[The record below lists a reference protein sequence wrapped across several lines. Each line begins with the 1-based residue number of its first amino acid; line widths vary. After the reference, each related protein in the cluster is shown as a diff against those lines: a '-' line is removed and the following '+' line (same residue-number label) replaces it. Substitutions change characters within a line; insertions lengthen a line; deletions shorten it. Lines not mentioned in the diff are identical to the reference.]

1 MIFSNI
7 SPSEQCCS
15 RNLLEEASFLRTNI
29 YTLDKIDICG
39 MCSLPHNIGIKRMD
53 GYTVSDDN
61 NRWYGVYA
69 LKSSNLILIN
79 FYFW

>member
-1 MIFSNI
+1 
-7 SPSEQCCS
+7 
-15 RNLLEEASFLRTNI
+15 
-29 YTLDKIDICG
+29 
-39 MCSLPHNIGIKRMD
+39 MCSLPYNIGIKRMD